1 MACYGIVVKMALT
14 TCAREILSYPW
25 ACWWGFMVRVGCMTS
40 RMQDVLL
47 SGGHSC
53 SNPML
58 PCPMVRASSVA
69 SVRLVPW
76 CAQVRQTSPLQAMVS
91 CSVPSRACD
100 VYIKIWVLR
109 LSQDTKVAVAQL
121 AARRSHN
128 PKVVS
133 SILTCHKTC
142 FGFAMF
148 HCKIKC
154 TANGR
159 AAA

>member
-53 SNPML
+53 STPML

-69 SVRLVPW
+69 SR
-76 CAQVRQTSPLQAMVS
+76 
-91 CSVPSRACD
+91 
-100 VYIKIWVLR
+100 
-109 LSQDTKVAVAQL
+109 AQL
-121 AARRSHN
+121 LQ
-128 PKVVS
+128 
-133 SILTCHKTC
+133 ILV
-142 FGFAMF
+142 
-148 HCKIKC
+148 
-154 TANGR
+154 N
-159 AAA
+159 